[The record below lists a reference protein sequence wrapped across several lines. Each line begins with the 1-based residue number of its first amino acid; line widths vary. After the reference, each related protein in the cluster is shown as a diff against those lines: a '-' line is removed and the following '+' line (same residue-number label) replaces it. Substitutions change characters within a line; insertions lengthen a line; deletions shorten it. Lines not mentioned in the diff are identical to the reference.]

1 MSLPFYKSDDQS
13 FTLLQTGWSS
23 QINPVID
30 NAVVKGVLQKNV
42 KLVAGVNAINH
53 KLGRALQG
61 YIVTGIHDIYSQIFD
76 TTSNTPNLTL
86 NLNSSVATTIDI
98 YCF

>member
-1 MSLPFYKSDDQS
+1 MGLPYYKSDDQS
-13 FTLLQTGWSS
+13 FTLLQTAWAS
-23 QINPVID
+23 QINPVLANPLVNGIF
-30 NAVVKGVLQKNV
+30 QKNV
-42 KLVAGVNAINH
+42 VLTPGINVINH

-61 YIVTGIHDIYSQIFD
+61 YVITGMHNIFSQIFD

-86 NLNSSVATTIDI
+86 NLNSSVATSIDL